1 MAEVVYLLCA
11 LTSIFCAVF
20 LFRGYRRSRAR
31 LLFWS
36 SLCFFGLAVNN
47 VLLLVDYVVLPSI
60 SLGVLRSLVA
70 LVAVAVLLY
79 GLIWEL
85 K

>member
-20 LFRGYRRSRAR
+20 LYRGYRLRRAR

-36 SLCFFGLAVNN
+36 SLCFFGLAANN
-47 VLLLVDYVVLPSI
+47 VLLLIDFVVLPSV
-60 SLGVLRSLVA
+60 SLGVLRALVA
-70 LVAVAVLLY
+70 LVSLAVLLY